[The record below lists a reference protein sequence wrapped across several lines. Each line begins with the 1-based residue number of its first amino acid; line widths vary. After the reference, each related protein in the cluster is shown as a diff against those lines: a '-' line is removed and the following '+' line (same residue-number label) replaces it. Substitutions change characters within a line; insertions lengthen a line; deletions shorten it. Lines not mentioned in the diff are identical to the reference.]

1 MAWYSRAFPT
11 IALCFG
17 ALACAPSSGRDGSS
31 VPSRRA
37 LLGDEI
43 QAASVTTA
51 YDAVSRLRP
60 EWLRRR
66 GQISFRNPGA
76 GEVVVYV
83 NGMRRG
89 GPAALSGITAASVVQ
104 MEFLSGTVATT
115 RYGSGHGGGAILVDT
130 R

>member
-1 MAWYSRAFPT
+1 MADFLKVAAP
-11 IALCFG
+11 IVLG
-17 ALACAPSSGRDGSS
+17 VVALACASSPRSEGSVS
-31 VPSRRA
+31 SRRM

-43 QAASVTTA
+43 QTASVATA
-51 YDAVSRLRP
+51 YEAVSRLRP

-66 GQISFRNPGA
+66 GQISFRQPDA

-89 GPAALSGITAASVVQ
+89 GAAALTAVTALSVVR

-115 RYGSGHGGGAILVDT
+115 RYGTGHGGGAILVDT